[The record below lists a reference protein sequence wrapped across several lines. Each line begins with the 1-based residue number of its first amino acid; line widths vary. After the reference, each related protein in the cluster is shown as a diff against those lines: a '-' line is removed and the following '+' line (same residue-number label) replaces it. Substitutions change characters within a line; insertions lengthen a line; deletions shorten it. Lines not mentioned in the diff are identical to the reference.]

1 MFIYD
6 LEKFYKVIDTSSF
19 YRKHNRLQCLICKGT
34 YNYTTIKAHL
44 RNIHGFTYINNG
56 RPPSGFITLGNPVN

>member
-1 MFIYD
+1 MFVCD

-34 YNYTTIKAHL
+34 YNYTTIKPHF
-44 RNIHGFTYINNG
+44 RRIHNFDYINIG
-56 RPPSGFITLGNPVN
+56 RPSVGLITLGNPDN